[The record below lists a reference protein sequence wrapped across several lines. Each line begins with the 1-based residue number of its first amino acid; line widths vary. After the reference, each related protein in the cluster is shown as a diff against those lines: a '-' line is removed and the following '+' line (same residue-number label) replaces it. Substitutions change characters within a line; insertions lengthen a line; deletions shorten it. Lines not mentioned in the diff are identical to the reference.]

1 VNIELSR
8 SALDHLL
15 SDGHHQVR
23 VLSAKV
29 ADYEAWDPLDV

>member
-1 VNIELSR
+1 MRLSR

-15 SDGHHQVR
+15 SDGDHQVR

-29 ADYEAWDPLDV
+29 ADYEALDPLDV